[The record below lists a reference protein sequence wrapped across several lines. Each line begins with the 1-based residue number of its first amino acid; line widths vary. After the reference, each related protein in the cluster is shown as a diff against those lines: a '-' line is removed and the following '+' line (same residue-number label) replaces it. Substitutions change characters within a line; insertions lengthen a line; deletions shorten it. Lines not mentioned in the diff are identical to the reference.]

1 MAEPT
6 TEQMQQQANMTA
18 EALAKVLGNQRSSPT
33 GGGGGSSSGGG
44 ATAAGSVKSADGI
57 VAGLIGAFDKLRTGT
72 GATTQAVEGFGS
84 ALGKIPLAGGALSSA
99 FGTASGAVL
108 QSADTHK
115 QLALQGANFNGNLG
129 QMATTIAKSG
139 LTNEQF
145 IKQTG
150 EWGSRMTGVAGGQ
163 AEAMKQLVGFQN
175 EFRASEMGQKL
186 KDMGMGLQEI
196 DKFSLTMLS
205 NTTARD
211 LKDKN
216 ARAEAVAAT
225 EALTKSVLSQNM
237 ATGQSID
244 SILKKTALD
253 DSNMEVNTQLLL
265 LGKDQQKAYENM
277 LPHMQGLGKDITGLI
292 QEQMSDI
299 GVTSDKGQDTM
310 NALGPALSGQL
321 NEAVQAQKQAA
332 ATGRAEDKE
341 RADRMMIQARAAID
355 RQMQD
360 PMMLR
365 QAQMSMR
372 GQDMGDNG
380 AALRIL
386 QERLPNVRANIA
398 DQRVLQQAGRQGT
411 TAEAKELQDERARR
425 AVTQQDA
432 QGQRN
437 VGADTIA
444 GANSANIAAQTE
456 AQNLLAKGLVSAG
469 KGLDAFGQRL
479 LKMSGGGDGRPTPTP
494 GQRVENQVPAGGT
507 AVPRDPSRAR
517 AEGTEGVLGTKFE
530 PKTDQLLIHKGENV
544 LNPEDA
550 KKYAAAGGSAGIEK
564 LMSAIG
570 SAKSVDPK
578 SMAPSG
584 SGGIDNKQLDG
595 MMSNIKMPFN
605 DKQISGMFDNI
616 KMPAS
621 NINEKQMSS
630 MMSSLTSGNT
640 GVPMTK
646 DLMGNIKSQ
655 VSSMGTEMSSA
666 KTPPKPQALPDAT
679 NETEKPK
686 SESDTTVFN
695 TDVLTALNSLN
706 KMMGELVSHS
716 QTGNE
721 IADSMTRK
729 IGSSNRF
736 EG

>member
-1 MAEPT
+1 
-6 TEQMQQQANMTA
+6 
-18 EALAKVLGNQRSSPT
+18 
-33 GGGGGSSSGGG
+33 
-44 ATAAGSVKSADGI
+44 
-57 VAGLIGAFDKLRTGT
+57 
-72 GATTQAVEGFGS
+72 
-84 ALGKIPLAGGALSSA
+84 
-99 FGTASGAVL
+99 
-108 QSADTHK
+108 
-115 QLALQGANFNGNLG
+115 
-129 QMATTIAKSG
+129 MATTIAKSG

-145 IKQTG
+145 IKAQGEAASRITGISGNQT
-150 EWGSRMTGVAGGQ
+150 
-163 AEAMKQLVGFQN
+163 EAMKQLVQFQN
-175 EFRASEMGQKL
+175 EFRASDTGQQLQK
-186 KDMGMGLQEI
+186 MGMNLQDI

-205 NTTARD
+205 NSTTRD
-211 LKDKN
+211 MKDAKT
-216 ARAEAVAAT
+216 RAEAVASV
-225 EALTKSVLSQNM
+225 EALTKSTLAQNT

-253 DSNMEVNTQLLL
+253 DSNIEVNSQLLL
-265 LGKDQQKAYENM
+265 LGKDQEKAYQNM

-299 GVTSDKGQDTM
+299 GVTSDKGVDTM
-310 NALGPALSGQL
+310 NALGPQVAGQL

-341 RADRMMIQARAAID
+341 RAERMMREARAAID
-355 RQMQD
+355 ARMQD
-360 PMMLR
+360 PMLLR
-365 QAQMSMR
+365 QAQMSSR

-386 QERLPNVRANIA
+386 QERLPNIRATQAN
-398 DQRVLQQAGRQGT
+398 QRDLQAAGRQGT
-411 TAEAKELQDERARR
+411 VAEANQLQGTRADR
-425 AVTQQDA
+425 ALAQTDS

-444 GANSANIAAQTE
+444 GANAANIAAQTE
-456 AQNLLAKGLVSAG
+456 AQNLVAKGLTSAG
-469 KGLDAFGQRL
+469 KGLDALGQRM
-479 LKMSGGGDGRPTPTP
+479 LKMAGGGDGKPVPTP

-507 AVPRDPSRAR
+507 AVPADPRKAR
-517 AEGTEGVLGTKFE
+517 ADGTEGVLGTKFE
-530 PKTDQLLIHKGENV
+530 PKTDRLLIHKGENV

-570 SAKSVDPK
+570 SAKSIEPK

-584 SGGIDNKQLDG
+584 PAGIDNKQLDS

-646 DLMGNIKSQ
+646 DLLGNIKSQ
-655 VSSMGTEMSSA
+655 VSSMGTEISSA
-666 KTPPKPQALPDAT
+666 KTPPKPQASPDTASE
-679 NETEKPK
+679 NETPK
-686 SESDTTVFN
+686 AGADTTVFN
-695 TDVLTALNSLN
+695 TDVLTALNDLN
-706 KMMGELVSHS
+706 KLMGELVSHS

-729 IGSSNRF
+729 LGSSNRF